1 MRDIAD
7 RLDNVYLNFSDRV
20 RRTQNDRIHVQ
31 LLLQKDSKLWQIRR
45 NVLIGIEAL
54 YMCFKVCNR

>member
-45 NVLIGIEAL
+45 NVLIGIDAL

>member
-45 NVLIGIEAL
+45 NVVIGIEAL

>member
-45 NVLIGIEAL
+45 NVVIGIDAL